1 MLKTKKVNKPQS
13 YSIKE
18 IVEKSELKHIA
29 IIMDGNRRWAKLH
42 GLPSAAGH
50 KKGAD
55 ALKKTLTDAQELG
68 IKYITV
74 YAFSSENWNRSE
86 EEVSLLMNLMYE
98 TLKKELKEM
107 LKKNI
112 RVRAIGDLTQLS
124 PKLRK
129 ILEDAKEKS
138 VNNTGINF
146 QIAINYGGQNEI
158 LHAVQKIAEK
168 VEKGEMKPNEI
179 TKETISDNLY
189 TAGIPE
195 PDILVRTGGEQ
206 RVSNYLLWQI
216 AYSEFYVTNK
226 YWPEFDLEE
235 LENVVKEFARRSRRF
250 GV

>member
-1 MLKTKKVNKPQS
+1 MLKTKNKIKDDYP
-13 YSIKE
+13 IKE
-18 IVEKSELKHIA
+18 LVQKTDLKHIA

-55 ALKKTLTDAQELG
+55 ALKKLLLNAQDFD
-68 IKYITV
+68 IKYVTV
-74 YAFSSENWNRSE
+74 YAFSSENWNRSD

-107 LKKNI
+107 LKNNI
-112 RVRAIGDLTQLS
+112 KVRAIGNLSQLN

-129 ILEDAKEKS
+129 ILEDAKERS
-138 VNNTGINF
+138 INNTGVNL

-158 LHAVQKIAEK
+158 LQAVQNIVQK
-168 VEKGEMKPNEI
+168 VENGEIKSDEI
-179 TKETISDNLY
+179 TTETISDNLY
-189 TAGIPE
+189 TAGIPN

-226 YWPEFDLEE
+226 FWPEFNREE
-235 LENVVKEFARRSRRF
+235 LENVVREFARRSRRF
-250 GV
+250 GA

>member
-1 MLKTKKVNKPQS
+1 MLKTKKKTTTLESP
-13 YSIKE
+13 IKE
-18 IVEKSELKHIA
+18 LVEKTELKHVA

-55 ALKKTLTDAQELG
+55 SLKQTLTNAQDLG

-86 EEVSLLMNLMYE
+86 EEVSLLMSLMYE

-107 LKKNI
+107 LKNNI
-112 RVRAIGDLTQLS
+112 KVRAIGDLSQLS

-129 ILEDAKEKS
+129 ILEDAREKS
-138 VNNTGINF
+138 VNNTGVNF

-158 LHAVQKIAEK
+158 LQAVQKIAEK
-168 VEKGEMKPNEI
+168 VEKGEMKPDEI

-226 YWPEFDLEE
+226 FWPEFNREE

>member
-1 MLKTKKVNKPQS
+1 MLKTEE

-18 IVEKSELKHIA
+18 LVQKTDLKHIA

-55 ALKKTLTDAQELG
+55 ALKKLMLNAKDFD
-68 IKYITV
+68 IKYVTV
-74 YAFSSENWNRSE
+74 YAFSSENWNRSD

-107 LKKNI
+107 LKNNI
-112 RVRAIGDLTQLS
+112 KVKAIGNLSQLN

-129 ILEDAKEKS
+129 ILEDADEKS
-138 VNNTGINF
+138 VNNTGVNL

-158 LHAVQKIAEK
+158 LHAVQNIVQK
-168 VEKGEMKPNEI
+168 VEKGEIKSDEI
-179 TKETISDNLY
+179 TTETISDNLY
-189 TAGIPE
+189 TAGIPN

-226 YWPEFDLEE
+226 FWPEFNREE
-235 LENVVKEFARRSRRF
+235 LENVVREFARRSRRF